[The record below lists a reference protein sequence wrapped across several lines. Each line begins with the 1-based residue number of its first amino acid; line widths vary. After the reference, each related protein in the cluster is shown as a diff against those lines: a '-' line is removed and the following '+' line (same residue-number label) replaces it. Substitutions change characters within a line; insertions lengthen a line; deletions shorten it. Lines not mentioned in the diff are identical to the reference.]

1 MIAGRGI
8 PCRVR
13 GKLRVPRAFIS
24 YTLGQLRSIDRF
36 RTVETVETAEAV
48 ETVQTVQTVAGRTR
62 RSVVFENQP
71 ENRPFQRENLKECL
85 QPLEMW

>member
-48 ETVQTVQTVAGRTR
+48 ETVQTVQTAETVETVETVEISRKVFRT
-62 RSVVFENQP
+62 
-71 ENRPFQRENLKECL
+71 LKL
-85 QPLEMW
+85 SRNHSFF